1 MDNIIST
8 ITRGG
13 STMFKAIFWM
23 AIGALLFHLWQ
34 ENPAQFSA
42 IGDTVGS
49 LVSQG
54 AETVMSNTQ
63 ER

>member
-1 MDNIIST
+1 
-8 ITRGG
+8 
-13 STMFKAIFWM
+13 MFKAIFWM

-42 IGDTVGS
+42 ISDTVGS

-54 AETVMSNTQ
+54 VETVMSNTQ

>member
-1 MDNIIST
+1 
-8 ITRGG
+8 
-13 STMFKAIFWM
+13 MFKSIFFFFF
-23 AIGALLFHLWQ
+23 GALLFHLWQ

>member
-1 MDNIIST
+1 
-8 ITRGG
+8 
-13 STMFKAIFWM
+13 MFKAIFWM
-23 AIGALLFHLWQ
+23 ALGALFFHLWQ

-42 IGDTVGS
+42 IVDTVGS